1 MEAKSQLNNTLFVQV
16 GADIPRS
23 AGATAGT
30 LVSTGILADGEL
42 LVTDAGGVILDTT
55 TVTQV
60 DQIVLVQKAT
70 IQGVERLIQTEPIAL
85 GDIVSYTGFPFQ
97 GTVQQIS
104 YIGYNAVTG
113 VGAFEVIN
121 SNNYIIDISVREM
134 MGQYAPLY
142 PASFVS
148 YESDA
153 TATEAEIANGLY
165 AKLAAQIA
173 TYTKRPYY
181 AELVSSAASIAIT
194 GAPTS
199 YTFTRGSKVVSYDPT
214 GGDPTNIAVGD
225 YLRTAAPV
233 TGGVAPLY
241 LVSAVDT
248 TANTITLAV
257 PYQTATTTILAAAMS
272 VGVAATINAGD
283 FGIKITGIQQPWVL
297 DSRPYSVNMMD
308 VGIANT
314 VTPTSLQVKPYR
326 GNGNYEQI
334 IESQVTYFRA
344 KGLLHNYTEFPPY
357 LPYFTAVTN
366 QDYATLNLSW
376 RRFNYSITT
385 QPFVGND
392 LIACALDG
400 NVANTFDTNYTG
412 VPTSFVDVLDAFASQ
427 NPALQPQLGN
437 L

>member
-16 GADIPRS
+16 GSDIPRS

-42 LVTDAGGVILDTT
+42 LVTDSGGVILDTT
-55 TVTQV
+55 TVLQV

-85 GDIVSYTGFPFQ
+85 GDIVSYTGLEYQ
-97 GTVQQIS
+97 ATVQQIS
-104 YIGYNAVTG
+104 YIGYNAVTAT
-113 VGAFEVIN
+113 GAFEVIN

-142 PASFVS
+142 PSSFVS

-153 TATEAEIANGLY
+153 TATQPEIANGLY
-165 AKLAAQIA
+165 SKLVAQIA

-181 AELVSSAASIAIT
+181 VELVSSAASIAIT

-199 YTFTRGSKVVSYDPT
+199 YTFTFGSKVVSYVGT
-214 GGDPTNIAVGD
+214 DPTNISAGD
-225 YLRTAAPV
+225 YLRIAAAV

-241 LVSAVDT
+241 LVTAVDT

-257 PYQTATTTILAAAMS
+257 PYQTSTTTVLAANIS
-272 VGVAATINAGD
+272 VGVAATINAGN

-297 DSRPYSVNMMD
+297 DSRPYDVNMIY

-314 VTPTSLQVKPYR
+314 ITPTSTQVSAYR
-326 GNGNYEQI
+326 GNGNYQQI
-334 IESQVTYFRA
+334 IETQVTYFRA

-357 LPYFTAVTN
+357 LPYYTAVVG
-366 QDYATLNLSW
+366 QKYATLNLGW

-392 LIACALDG
+392 EIACALDG

-412 VPTSFVDVLDAFASQ
+412 VPTSFVDVLDAFVTQ
-427 NPALQPQLGN
+427 NPAFQAQLPN

>member
-16 GADIPRS
+16 GSDIPRS

-42 LVTDAGGVILDTT
+42 LVTDPGGVILDTT
-55 TVTQV
+55 TVLQV

-85 GDIVSYTGFPFQ
+85 GDIVSYTGFPYQ
-97 GTVQQIS
+97 ATVQQIS

-113 VGAFEVIN
+113 SGAFEVIN

-165 AKLAAQIA
+165 SKLVAQIA

-199 YTFTRGSKVVSYDPT
+199 YTFTFGSKVVSYIGTDPS
-214 GGDPTNIAVGD
+214 NISAGD
-225 YLRTAAPV
+225 YLRIAAPV

-241 LVSAVDT
+241 LVTAVDT

-257 PYQTATTTILAAAMS
+257 PYQTSTTTILAANMS

-314 VTPTSLQVKPYR
+314 VTPVTKQVSPYR
-326 GNGNYEQI
+326 GNGNYQQI
-334 IESQVTYFRA
+334 IETQVAYFRA

-357 LPYFTAVTN
+357 LPYYTAVTGQN
-366 QDYATLNLSW
+366 YATLNLGW

-385 QPFVGND
+385 NPFIGND
-392 LIACALDG
+392 EIACALDG

-412 VPTSFVDVLDAFASQ
+412 VPTSFVDVLDAFVTQ
-427 NPALQPQLGN
+427 NPAFQPQLPN